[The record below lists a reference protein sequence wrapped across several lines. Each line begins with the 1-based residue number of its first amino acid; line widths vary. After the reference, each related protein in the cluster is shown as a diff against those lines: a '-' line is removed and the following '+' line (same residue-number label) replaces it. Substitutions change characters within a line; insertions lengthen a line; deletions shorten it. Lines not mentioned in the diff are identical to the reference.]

1 MTKQRTTAV
10 EQTSVPVE
18 WQAPVSFL
26 VSFYKA
32 LKAKHTKGKAGAC
45 MEKSSFPFSTFSD
58 DAMRRILLAKS
69 ASWELACLNDS
80 RNI

>member
-1 MTKQRTTAV
+1 MTTQRTTAV

-32 LKAKHTKGKAGAC
+32 QTHEGESRCLHGKLK
-45 MEKSSFPFSTFSD
+45 FSVFNV
-58 DAMRRILLAKS
+58 L
-69 ASWELACLNDS
+69 
-80 RNI
+80 